1 MTLIIAEAGVN
12 HNGKMD
18 LACELVEKAAASG
31 ADIIKFQTFE
41 AKSLVT
47 KVAEKA
53 NYQRINTSV
62 AESHYQMI
70 KNLELKKNDHHRII
84 KHCRKHNIEFFSS
97 AFDLDSLEFLASL
110 NLSRF
115 KVPSGEITNLP
126 YLRQMGAY
134 QKPIILSTGMSNMDD
149 IGNALIA
156 LESAG
161 TSRDKI
167 TVLHCSTEYPAPI
180 GDVNLNAMRT
190 IRETFNVEVGYSDH
204 TSGIEVAIAAVALGA
219 TVIEKHITLDR
230 SLPGPDHSAS
240 LEMKEFT
247 QMVESIRNI
256 EKAMGNGIKVPSAI
270 ERSNMAVARK
280 SIVARTFIS
289 KGQKFTY
296 DNLTVKRPGTGLSPM
311 KIDSVIGEFASK
323 DFYPDEEISI

>member
-12 HNGKMD
+12 HNGEMD
-18 LACELVEKAAASG
+18 LAFELVEKAAASG

-47 KVAEKA
+47 KTAEKA
-53 NYQRINTSV
+53 QYQRSNTSV

-70 KNLELKKNDHHRII
+70 KNLELKKNDHYRLIE
-84 KHCRKHNIEFFSS
+84 HCSKHNIEFFSS
-97 AFDLDSLEFLASL
+97 AFDLDSLGFLADL
-110 NLSRF
+110 NLSRY

-149 IGNALIA
+149 IGNALMA

-167 TVLHCSTEYPAPI
+167 TVLHCSTAYPAPI

-204 TSGIEVAIAAVALGA
+204 TSGSEVAIAAVALGA
-219 TVIEKHITLDR
+219 SVIEKHITLDR

-240 LEMKEFT
+240 LEIKEFT

-256 EKAMGNGIKVPSAI
+256 EKAMGDGIKVPSLI

-280 SIVARTFIS
+280 SIVALTFIS

-296 DNLTVKRPGTGLSPM
+296 DNLAVKRPGTGLSPM
-311 KIDSVIGEFASK
+311 KIDSVIGECASK
-323 DFYPDEEISI
+323 DFYPDEVISI

>member
-12 HNGKMD
+12 HNGDLD
-18 LACELVEKAAASG
+18 LAFELVEKAAASG

-41 AKSLVT
+41 ANSLVT
-47 KVAEKA
+47 KAAEKA
-53 NYQRINTSV
+53 NYQRSNTSS

-70 KNLELKKNDHHRII
+70 KNLELKKNDHYRII
-84 KHCRKHNIEFFSS
+84 EHCRKHNIEFFSS
-97 AFDLDSLEFLASL
+97 AFDLDSLDFLASL
-110 NLSRF
+110 NLSRY

-149 IGNALIA
+149 IDAALVA

-161 TSRDKI
+161 ASRDEI

-180 GDVNLNAMRT
+180 GDVNLNALRT
-190 IRETFNVEVGYSDH
+190 IRESFNVDVGYSDH

-240 LEMKEFT
+240 LEIREFT
-247 QMVESIRNI
+247 EMVGSIRNI

-280 SIVARTFIS
+280 SIVAHTFIS

-296 DNLTVKRPGTGLSPM
+296 DNLAVKRPGTGISPM
-311 KIDSVIGEFASK
+311 KIDSLIGKRARK
-323 DFYPDEEISI
+323 DFYPDEIISV

>member
-12 HNGKMD
+12 HNGDMD
-18 LACELVEKAAASG
+18 LAFELVEKAAASG

-41 AKSLVT
+41 AKNLVT
-47 KVAEKA
+47 KTAEKA
-53 NYQRINTSV
+53 QYQRSNTSV

-70 KNLELKKNDHHRII
+70 KNLELKKNDHHRLIG
-84 KHCRKHNIEFFSS
+84 HCRKHNIEFFSS
-97 AFDLDSLEFLASL
+97 AFDLDSLWFLADL
-110 NLSRF
+110 NLSRY

-149 IGNALIA
+149 IGSALIA

-167 TVLHCSTEYPAPI
+167 TVLHCSTEYPTPI

-240 LEMKEFT
+240 LEIKEFT

-256 EKAMGNGIKVPSAI
+256 EKAMGDGIKVPSLI
-270 ERSNMAVARK
+270 EMSNMTVARK
-280 SIVARTFIS
+280 SIVALTFIS
-289 KGQKFTY
+289 KGQMFTY
-296 DNLTVKRPGTGLSPM
+296 DNLAFKRPGTGLSPM
-311 KIDSVIGEFASK
+311 KIDSVIGECANK
-323 DFYPDEEISI
+323 DFYPDEVISI